1 LSSESA
7 LTKDESSSEESSF
20 NSSGFAGFSDL
31 ESDSDDEEETIT
43 SAILRTP
50 EKTHISSSSVKG
62 RIMAIQK
69 NKAEEYNVKLR
80 KATKGNHFFSP
91 TKQIKNGISPSKK
104 ADDKS
109 PKAVGN
115 PVRRIAYNKSKASSS
130 HSEESDSNDM
140 KKTKGDNRIGRMKTA
155 IPPGELRYKQRS
167 KSASSEPKVGE
178 VSSDNENKKSGKS
191 DRKKKKT
198 RSRSLDNS
206 IHKNTMKGKR
216 PGKVKAKNSLD

>member
-1 LSSESA
+1 
-7 LTKDESSSEESSF
+7 
-20 NSSGFAGFSDL
+20 
-31 ESDSDDEEETIT
+31 
-43 SAILRTP
+43 
-50 EKTHISSSSVKG
+50 
-62 RIMAIQK
+62 
-69 NKAEEYNVKLR
+69 
-80 KATKGNHFFSP
+80 
-91 TKQIKNGISPSKK
+91 
-104 ADDKS
+104 
-109 PKAVGN
+109 
-115 PVRRIAYNKSKASSS
+115 
-130 HSEESDSNDM
+130 M

-216 PGKVKAKNSLD
+216 PGKVKVKNSLD